1 MKKVNFEV
9 MFKLLIL
16 MGFSIFYFILVKND
30 TITLYVHPRIV
41 PFAKV
46 SIIAMMII
54 VLFLAFDILKTKTV
68 RRKMRNY
75 IIFLIPFVM
84 MLGMKPNSN
93 NGTSANNSK
102 FLEDKSDN
110 TKPTEDNKEKDAT
123 NINKNSSNDD
133 SKADIDEN
141 GQIKVTDKNYVDFVT
156 QVENN
161 VDNYLNKDIE
171 IVGFV
176 YKEQGMNEKQFALVR
191 NMMVCCTADMEMLG
205 FLCENQEAVKY
216 ELDTWLKVNGTIEKA
231 PNNKDVMIKV
241 KKMEKIDTP
250 KTPFV
255 YPY

>member
-16 MGFSIFYFILVKND
+16 LGFSLFYFILVKND

-46 SIIAMMII
+46 SIVAMMFI
-54 VLFLAFDILKTKTV
+54 VLFLAFDILKAKTV
-68 RRKMRNY
+68 KRKMRNY
-75 IIFLIPFVM
+75 IVFIIPFLM

-93 NGTSANNSK
+93 NGAASNNSS

-110 TKPTEDNKEKDAT
+110 TKSTQDNKINDAI
-123 NINKNSSNDD
+123 NINNNSDD
-133 SKADIDEN
+133 ERKVYLDEN
-141 GQIKVTDKNYVDFVT
+141 GKIKITDKNYVNFLT
-156 QVENN
+156 EVENN
-161 VDNYLNKDIE
+161 IDNYVNKDIE

-191 NMMVCCTADMEMLG
+191 NMMVCCTADMQMVGL
-205 FLCENQEAVKY
+205 LCESEETIKY
-216 ELDTWLKVNGTIEKA
+216 ELDTWLKVNGTIEKS
-231 PNNKDVMIKV
+231 PDNNDVMVKI
-241 KKMEKIDTP
+241 KKMEKVDAP
-250 KTPFV
+250 KTPYV